1 MNPPDFVD
9 LAVYATVSMFPLT
22 LTVCSSKLLQILSG
36 FTPGVFAL
44 LAADTLYR
52 LPIRLPIRVTPPF
65 MTPVKCKHSGL
76 AAR

>member
-52 LPIRLPIRVTPPF
+52 LPIRVTPPF